1 MPLSFKLSPLYK
13 SLMVGCTIISPYIY
27 VLG

>member
-13 SLMVGCTIISPYIY
+13 LLMVSCTIISQYIY
-27 VLG
+27 VPG